1 MASRGVGAV
10 DVRMSYL
17 ADLPYAQAAF
27 GAFLAAAGPALGP
40 KATTALV
47 AAAARGAAQGAAA
60 GSRPC
65 AGAGGDDQD
74 PVGDMDVVLA
84 KVKAVSG
91 HAGELNVTDAKRW
104 LRAHGERGSN
114 AAARLGKLSK
124 LRNTQ
129 SHPLALQ
136 LIVEVGQLAAAV
148 GKEELKKGDG
158 SGCHKG
164 AEAGPAPP
172 PARRKSRAAPAGRGG
187 DCMQPEEADLSETV
201 DDITVLASVSEATA
215 TGPEEKFSAKPAKLN
230 RELIQVDIKLAPD
243 VEAKRVLKV
252 RDSDDMS
259 ETVSSSEQEVAG
271 PEEKFSMKPVAKQ
284 YGERIQKDIRDAPAC
299 DYLDWKYQ
307 LKSAKIDELVKVCL
321 SREEFE
327 EKLQAWEDNL

>member
-1 MASRGVGAV
+1 
-10 DVRMSYL
+10 
-17 ADLPYAQAAF
+17 
-27 GAFLAAAGPALGP
+27 
-40 KATTALV
+40 
-47 AAAARGAAQGAAA
+47 
-60 GSRPC
+60 
-65 AGAGGDDQD
+65 
-74 PVGDMDVVLA
+74 MDVVLA

-148 GKEELKKGDG
+148 GKEELKKMDG

-164 AEAGPAPP
+164 AEKVKGGAGGEGWGP
-172 PARRKSRAAPAGRGG
+172 
-187 DCMQPEEADLSETV
+187 QPEEADLSETV
-201 DDITVLASVSEATA
+201 DDFTDMASVSEATA
-215 TGPEEKFSAKPAKLN
+215 SGPEEKFSAKPAKLN

-284 YGERIQKDIRDAPAC
+284 YGELIQKDIRDAPAC

-321 SREEFE
+321 SHEEFE